1 MERRSETKRN
11 LSDCPVKLRRS
22 ESGVLV
28 SLRKSSSKWTVCRD
42 LAIVSSLKTS
52 VDNVETKRSKRSS
65 STISEDDL
73 KPVPN
78 DLKSSS
84 PIRRH
89 KRNISEPCVLVTV
102 DSDEEEDED
111 EKSATKNKDVR
122 QRHKRNSRALI
133 RSTRGDSNSKRKDR
147 IFGAMS
153 SSQNSS
159 TPGEESSNNDVILVT
174 SPPSDDDD
182 DDDNGFEPEIL
193 SPSIKGLERKSSSI
207 FAETS
212 FEGKMDVAVFQ
223 KKSSKISWS
232 ENLNVELLN
241 GTLCWYGRVL
251 FHAIY
256 ESHMKP
262 HTRTQVQ
269 SKSLGTCIGMCS
281 CGSIHGKSRN
291 HRLDEGFDG
300 RGYVQS
306 YSRYQCQ
313 QHWK

>member
-1 MERRSETKRN
+1 VERRSETKRN

-182 DDDNGFEPEIL
+182 DGFEPEIL

-207 FAETS
+207 FAKTS

-241 GTLCWYGRVL
+241 GTLCWYVVYFL
-251 FHAIY
+251 MSY
-256 ESHMKP
+256 MN
-262 HTRTQVQ
+262 HT
-269 SKSLGTCIGMCS
+269 
-281 CGSIHGKSRN
+281 
-291 HRLDEGFDG
+291 
-300 RGYVQS
+300 
-306 YSRYQCQ
+306 
-313 QHWK
+313 

>member
-102 DSDEEEDED
+102 DSDEEDED
-111 EKSATKNKDVR
+111 EKSAKKKNEDVR
-122 QRHKRNSRALI
+122 KRNKRNSRALI

-147 IFGAMS
+147 KIFGAMS
-153 SSQNSS
+153 STQYSS
-159 TPGEESSNNDVILVT
+159 SPGEESSSNDVILVT

-182 DDDNGFEPEIL
+182 DDFEPEIL
-193 SPSIKGLERKSSSI
+193 SPSIKGQPALERKSSSL
-207 FAETS
+207 FAKTS

-223 KKSSKISWS
+223 KNSSKISWS

-241 GTLCWYGRVL
+241 GTLCWYVIFEREARE
-251 FHAIY
+251 FQSYHYY
-256 ESHMKP
+256 ESLNSRNTHSNTKP
-262 HTRTQVQ
+262 TQVQ
-269 SKSLGTCIGMCS
+269 SKSLGTCAGMCS
-281 CGSIHGKSRN
+281 CGSVHGKSRN
-291 HRLDEGFDG
+291 YGLDEGCDG
-300 RGYVQS
+300 
-306 YSRYQCQ
+306 
-313 QHWK
+313 